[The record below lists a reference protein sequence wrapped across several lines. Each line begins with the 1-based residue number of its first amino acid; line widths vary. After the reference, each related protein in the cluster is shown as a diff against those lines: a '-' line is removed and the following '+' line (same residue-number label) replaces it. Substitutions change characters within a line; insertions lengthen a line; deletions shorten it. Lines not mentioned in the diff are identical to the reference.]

1 MNGVNGST
9 HRWPRAQAMITAQ
22 QQRTAAHIRYPPW
35 SAGKEG
41 LRALP
46 PGGKSRPW
54 RSPVWARPARRARRA
69 LTFHQP

>member
-46 PGGKSRPW
+46 PGANSARGEAPRL
-54 RSPVWARPARRARRA
+54 ARPARRARRA

>member
-46 PGGKSRPW
+46 RGQIPPVARP
-54 RSPVWARPARRARRA
+54 PVWARPAWRARRA